1 MNHITANYRTLPQ
14 LVILLLIVL
23 FFYSCQE
30 IDHSPDS
37 IVNPSSEAKVIP
49 PTLDPSGRVSFA
61 NLISFSDFLEKN
73 IDKSLEELSLFEG
86 KFVSL
91 RERNIALA
99 ETNPALLRVLEDDV
113 EEDSIIVDEF
123 TASLVNEKRE
133 LMIDGKVVRYT
144 AFGTWVY
151 HDDFTARVEELLPTM
166 TNAQME
172 EIYATH
178 DFAEDPFYELEP
190 GIFLFGTTEQ
200 AEAEMEL
207 KTVDYS
213 NAAIASGVAPNLF
226 NYYYC
231 NRTSNKRTF
240 TNNPSHW
247 TGGVRVTEYIYF
259 ESNRRMKAKVWTTN
273 YGTHSTGGYFT
284 KLQRRRLGVW
294 WASEADIVSLS
305 VRAKTYHPDPVNS
318 IYFPLPYQ
326 PGPLPGNNGTEERFG
341 QNKVNI
347 LWPPYTMTFVISPG
361 QSITKQCK
369 PEYDFS
375 PGTNPIPPS
384 KPVPCKPL
392 WKFSKRVKIKESE
405 SCHYVKEGSREG
417 EIQLFVKE
425 SD

>member
-1 MNHITANYRTLPQ
+1 M
-14 LVILLLIVL
+14 L

-37 IVNPSSEAKVIP
+37 LDNPNSETKVVP

-99 ETNPALLRVLEDDV
+99 ESNPALLRVLEDDV

-166 TNAQME
+166 TNAQVE

-190 GIFLFGTTEQ
+190 GIFLFGSVEDEDQGYERVTIDQSSSRLIPWSPALFDYPGCNKSTN
-200 AEAEMEL
+200 
-207 KTVDYS
+207 KTIY
-213 NAAIASGVAPNLF
+213 NHPE
-226 NYYYC
+226 
-231 NRTSNKRTF
+231 NKW
-240 TNNPSHW
+240 ND
-247 TGGVRVTEYIYF
+247 GVRIIETYPVMDR
-259 ESNRRMKAKVWTTN
+259 RRMKIKVWSTN
-273 YGTHSTGGYFT
+273 YITHATGGFET
-284 KLQRRRLGVW
+284 KYQRRVTGIW
-294 WASEADIVSLS
+294 WADKADEISVS
-305 VRAKTYHPDPVNS
+305 VRANLYYPLLIDIPGHPGKLYAPLKFDPWKYSNG
-318 IYFPLPYQ
+318 YQ
-326 PGPLPGNNGTEERFG
+326 PRTNENNDLVGLGIITAQIGISNNLNTLLSSG
-341 QNKVNI
+341 QFCDPKNDFATNSNSFFTSANK
-347 LWPPYTMTFVISPG
+347 L
-361 QSITKQCK
+361 CK
-369 PEYDFS
+369 P
-375 PGTNPIPPS
+375 
-384 KPVPCKPL
+384 K
-392 WKFSKRVKIKESE
+392 WKAAKNVKFKSSE
-405 SCHYVKEGSREG
+405 SCHYVRDGATTREVQ
-417 EIQLFVKE
+417 ISTKYD
-425 SD
+425 S